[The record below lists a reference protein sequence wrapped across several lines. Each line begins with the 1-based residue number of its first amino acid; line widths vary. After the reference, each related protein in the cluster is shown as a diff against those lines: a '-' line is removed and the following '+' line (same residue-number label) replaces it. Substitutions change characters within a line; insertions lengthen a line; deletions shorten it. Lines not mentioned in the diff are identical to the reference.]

1 VDQPPRERASAAVA
15 AWVVS
20 MTEERRRSGRPMSAS
35 AGIESR
41 FRVVMAS
48 VCTPVSIATAFD
60 GSRPHGTT
68 ISAFASLSMKPP
80 MILVSLDRESDL
92 LALVRQT
99 GKVGLNVLGAGH
111 SALACAFA
119 RKGKDKFTGV
129 DWELSDGV
137 PRIVAALGWLACDV
151 TCFVEGGDHIIALA
165 EVRTADSV
173 RGAPL
178 TYHERIFGTHTAN
191 VEAQP

>member
-1 VDQPPRERASAAVA
+1 
-15 AWVVS
+15 
-20 MTEERRRSGRPMSAS
+20 MTAP
-35 AGIESR
+35 AGFEPR
-41 FRVVMAS
+41 FRTVMAS

-68 ISAFASLSMKPP
+68 VSAFASLSMNPP

-129 DWELSDGV
+129 EWELSDGV
-137 PRIVAALGWLACDV
+137 PRIAAALGWLACEV
-151 TCFVEGGDHIIALA
+151 TSFVEGGDHIVALA
-165 EVRTADSV
+165 EVRAADSV
-173 RGAPL
+173 QGAPL
-178 TYHERIFGTHTAN
+178 TYHERMFGTHTARM
-191 VEAQP
+191 EPTP